1 MNGNYDIF
9 VGTVFISGILSF
21 FSPCVFPLIPV
32 YIGKLTDETE
42 KYEKSVNIYSILKT
56 LFFILG
62 LSAVFLSFGLGAGV
76 LGKWIH
82 HPYTRYITGFIVILL
97 GIHQTELIN
106 IGILQRQKT
115 MTARKNEKT
124 GILSSFLLGLTFS
137 FGWTPCVGPVLA
149 SVLAIAATQNGSA
162 IYGLIL
168 TGVYALGMAVP
179 FMIITL
185 AASWCMNYFTS
196 IKKHMVLLKKIGGA
210 IIIFMGILLISGQIN
225 SLTALIS

>member
-1 MNGNYDIF
+1 
-9 VGTVFISGILSF
+9 
-21 FSPCVFPLIPV
+21 
-32 YIGKLTDETE
+32 
-42 KYEKSVNIYSILKT
+42 
-56 LFFILG
+56 
-62 LSAVFLSFGLGAGV
+62 
-76 LGKWIH
+76 
-82 HPYTRYITGFIVILL
+82 
-97 GIHQTELIN
+97 
-106 IGILQRQKT
+106 
-115 MTARKNEKT
+115 MTAIKSEKT